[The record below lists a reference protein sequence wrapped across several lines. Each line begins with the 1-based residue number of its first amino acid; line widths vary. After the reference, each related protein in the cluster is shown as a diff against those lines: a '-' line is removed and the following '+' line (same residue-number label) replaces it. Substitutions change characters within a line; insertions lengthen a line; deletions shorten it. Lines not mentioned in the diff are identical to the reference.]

1 VAFNENLIRICLC
14 LNTHIIPRILETMTK
29 TLTIRDEVYE
39 KLVRV
44 KGKDESFSELFV
56 RLVENQ
62 SPGNILKALRG
73 SIELTLEQKKEMLA
87 DIDNRRKEH
96 RS

>member
-1 VAFNENLIRICLC
+1 
-14 LNTHIIPRILETMTK
+14 MTK